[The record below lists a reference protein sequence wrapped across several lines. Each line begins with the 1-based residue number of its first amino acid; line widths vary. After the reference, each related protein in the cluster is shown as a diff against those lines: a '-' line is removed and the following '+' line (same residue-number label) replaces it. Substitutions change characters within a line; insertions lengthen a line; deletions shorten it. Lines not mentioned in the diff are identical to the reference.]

1 MIVEML
7 LQITEE
13 QTLVA
18 AWEFTESIW
27 NVKEKQI
34 RAFISNIFDTQ
45 NIQFVEKKWKDNIIF
60 EIKGKP
66 FQFYDIQNGFNDYFK
81 SLGADILVD

>member
-7 LQITEE
+7 LPITET

-18 AWEFTESIW
+18 AWDFSENIW
-27 NVKEKQI
+27 NNKEKQI
-34 RAFISNIFDTQ
+34 RAFISNIFNTQ
-45 NIQFVEKKWKDNIIF
+45 NIEFEERKWQENIVF

-81 SLGADILVD
+81 SIGANILVE